1 MSETSPN
8 SNSPTTE
15 LPITNAPITIV
26 LADDHEVVRRG
37 LRMTILGEPD
47 MTLVAEAS
55 NGREAVAAVAAY
67 RPDLVLLD
75 VQMPDTDG
83 VRAAQQILAA
93 QPTTAVMMLTN
104 FAEDAQLY
112 AALDAGVIGYLLK
125 DISGDALVAAIRG
138 AVRGEPQLHPDI
150 ALRLMRRRKG
160 GGDPFAELTDRER
173 DILKTLARG
182 YSNKEIA
189 HALVLT
195 ETTVKGY
202 VSTVLSK
209 LGVADRTQAA
219 LLAVRYGLVGMNELP
234 DLPA

>member
-1 MSETSPN
+1 MDIHAPATD
-8 SNSPTTE
+8 
-15 LPITNAPITIV
+15 APITIV

-37 LRMTILGEPD
+37 LRMTILGEED
-47 MTLVAEAS
+47 MALVAEAA
-55 NGREAVAAVAAY
+55 NGREAVAAAATHQ
-67 RPDLVLLD
+67 PALVLLD
-75 VQMPDTDG
+75 VQMPDMDG
-83 VRAAQQILAA
+83 VTAAQQILATEP
-93 QPTTAVMMLTN
+93 QTAVLMLTN

-125 DISGDALVAAIRG
+125 DISGDDLVAAIRG

-150 ALRLMRRRKG
+150 AFRLMRRRKA
-160 GGDPFAELTDRER
+160 GGDPFAELTERER

-189 HALVLT
+189 RELVLT

-219 LLAVRYGLVGMNELP
+219 LLAVRYGLVGMDELP
-234 DLPA
+234 EL

>member
-1 MSETSPN
+1 
-8 SNSPTTE
+8 
-15 LPITNAPITIV
+15 V

-47 MTLVAEAS
+47 MQLVAEAA
-55 NGREAVAAVAAY
+55 NGREAVAAVAAHQ
-67 RPDLVLLD
+67 PQLVLLD
-75 VQMPDTDG
+75 VQMPDMDG
-83 VRAAQQILAA
+83 VSAAKRILATA
-93 QPTTAVMMLTN
+93 PATAVVMLTN

-125 DISGDALVAAIRG
+125 DISGDALVAAMRG
-138 AVRGEPQLHPDI
+138 AVRGEPQLHPEI
-150 ALRLMRRRKG
+150 ALRLMRRRKQ

-182 YSNKEIA
+182 FSNREIA
-189 HALVLT
+189 RELFLT

-219 LLAVRYGLVGMNELP
+219 LLAVRYGLVTMNELP
-234 DLPA
+234 DLPK

>member
-1 MSETSPN
+1 MCEPS
-8 SNSPTTE
+8 
-15 LPITNAPITIV
+15 PITIV

-47 MTLVAEAS
+47 MKLVAEAAT
-55 NGREAVAAVAAY
+55 GREAVAAVNAH

-83 VRAAQQILAA
+83 VSAAQQILAA
-93 QPTTAVMMLTN
+93 HPKIAVMMLTN
-104 FAEDAQLY
+104 FSEDAQLY

-125 DISGDALVAAIRG
+125 DISGDDLVEAIRG
-138 AVRGEPQLHPDI
+138 ATRGEPQLHREI
-150 ALRLMRRRKG
+150 ALRLMRRQG
-160 GGDPFAELTDRER
+160 GGDPFSDLTERER

-189 HALVLT
+189 HELVLT

-202 VSTVLSK
+202 VSTVLNK

-234 DLPA
+234 DRST

>member
-1 MSETSPN
+1 MSTT
-8 SNSPTTE
+8 PT
-15 LPITNAPITIV
+15 APITIV

-47 MTLVAEAS
+47 MQLVAEAA
-55 NGREAVAAVAAY
+55 NGREAVAAVAAHQ
-67 RPDLVLLD
+67 PQLVLLD
-75 VQMPDTDG
+75 VQMPDMDG
-83 VRAAQQILAA
+83 VSAAKRILATA
-93 QPTTAVMMLTN
+93 PATAVVMLTN

-125 DISGDALVAAIRG
+125 DISGDALVAAMRG
-138 AVRGEPQLHPDI
+138 AVRGEPQLHPEI
-150 ALRLMRRRKG
+150 ALRLMRRRKQ

-182 YSNKEIA
+182 FSNREIA
-189 HALVLT
+189 RELFLT

-219 LLAVRYGLVGMNELP
+219 LLAVRYGLVTMNELP
-234 DLPA
+234 DLPK